1 MQDFK
6 NSIACPPLH
15 NIGEKDME
23 SENDEESSEYDS
35 NDSLDDSSF
44 QREELEDI
52 EISKMRKNNQQ
63 IEEFW
68 GYSNLNSDE
77 ILRSIDSYPE
87 LSYK

>member
-1 MQDFK
+1 
-6 NSIACPPLH
+6 
-15 NIGEKDME
+15 ME